1 METREET
8 KAALI
13 KHCKRYPKLQIWDLF
28 KYIYQS
34 SFGCEHMI
42 SSFQMAESYIREEAE
57 KCFSAVEEMVEP
69 LDGDYCR
76 VHLSY
81 LKEGLSAGTLAK
93 LFFISAV
100 HVEDG
105 KERLEEK
112 LSVLMETVKE
122 KKLPFEMDAVT
133 AALSE
138 WRDAGYPACHHSES
152 FRKEYA
158 PAYRLI
164 KKEYVVL
171 LPLFLQIDGMLSEGQ
186 VNLAIE
192 GGSASGKTTL
202 GKLLEQV
209 YECNVF
215 HMDDFFLRP
224 EQRTKERF
232 AETGGNVD
240 WERFLEEVLV
250 PLSKKEQIIY
260 RRFDCSTFTLA
271 EPTLPEPSKL
281 NVIEGAYSMHPEL
294 AKYYDFS
301 VFLDVMPELQKKRI
315 EKRNT
320 PELAKRFFEEWIP
333 MEQRYFNEFKIKER
347 CDMVWNVKEKSD
359 LCDIIRA

>member
-1 METREET
+1 MEKREKT

-13 KHCKRYPKLQIWDLF
+13 NHCKRYPNLQIWDLF

-42 SSFQMAESYIREEAE
+42 SSLEMAENYIREEAE
-57 KCFSAVEEMVEP
+57 KCFSTVEEMVEP

-76 VHLSY
+76 VHLSC
-81 LKEGLSAGTLAK
+81 LKKGLSAGTLAK
-93 LFFISAV
+93 LFFLSAV

-112 LSVLMETVKE
+112 ISVLLETVKE
-122 KKLPFEMDAVT
+122 KNLPFEPDEVT
-133 AALSE
+133 VALSE
-138 WRDAGYPACHHSES
+138 WRDAGYPACHHSEE
-152 FRKEYA
+152 FRNEYA
-158 PAYRLI
+158 PAYRVI
-164 KKEYVVL
+164 KKEYAML
-171 LPLFLQIDGMLSEGQ
+171 LPLFLQIERMLTDGQ

-202 GKLLEQV
+202 GKHLEQV

-240 WERFLEEVLV
+240 RERFLEEVLV
-250 PLSKKEQIIY
+250 PLYKNEQIIY
-260 RRFDCSTFTLA
+260 RRFDCSTFTLSK
-271 EPTLPEPSKL
+271 PNLLEPSKL

-294 AKYYDFS
+294 AEYYNFS
-301 VFLDVMPELQKKRI
+301 VFLDVVPELQKKRI

-333 MEQRYFNEFKIKER
+333 MEQKYFTEFKIKER
-347 CDMVWNVKEKSD
+347 CDMKWKVE
-359 LCDIIRA
+359 